1 MRIVSQHRYFNTV
14 NMIISFTYRLYLSET
29 IKPTYFIQS
38 QLIWLIK
45 VDDDTAMFEVP
56 YLHFLALASFK
67 WLSNSSSSKH
77 YIESQPHS
85 FTTWYPTRTTCLLF
99 ELWLGCSSKTPYS
112 PKTHLHPTS
121 RHGTSQKT
129 KKISIIA
136 LQTRAVQN
144 AQTDKQRETRIMMF
158 IHLRNNRKANGK
170 NEEAIYLYY
179 SCKMH

>member
-1 MRIVSQHRYFNTV
+1 MIIHQYFNIV
-14 NMIISFTYRLYLSET
+14 NMIISFKYRLYLSET

-56 YLHFLALASFK
+56 YLHFLALASFE
-67 WLSNSSSSKH
+67 WLSNSSGSKH
-77 YIESQPHS
+77 YIESQHHS

-129 KKISIIA
+129 KENKHY
-136 LQTRAVQN
+136 RASN
-144 AQTDKQRETRIMMF
+144 KSSLECT
-158 IHLRNNRKANGK
+158 NR
-170 NEEAIYLYY
+170 
-179 SCKMH
+179 

>member
-1 MRIVSQHRYFNTV
+1 MYHQYIDNVIRFTL
-14 NMIISFTYRLYLSET
+14 IIYLLET

-67 WLSNSSSSKH
+67 WLLNSSSSKH

-85 FTTWYPTRTTCLLF
+85 FTTWYPTRTTFWLF

-129 KKISIIA
+129 RKISTIA

>member
-1 MRIVSQHRYFNTV
+1 MRIMKVSEDLLIRVTAYCRLIV
-14 NMIISFTYRLYLSET
+14 NAKDISYQGKCMIFFMYHQYIDNVIRFTLIIYLLET

-67 WLSNSSSSKH
+67 WLLNSSGSKH
-77 YIESQPHS
+77 YIESQHHS

-129 KKISIIA
+129 RKISTIA
-136 LQTRAVQN
+136 LQTRA
-144 AQTDKQRETRIMMF
+144 I
-158 IHLRNNRKANGK
+158 
-170 NEEAIYLYY
+170 
-179 SCKMH
+179 